1 MKLKGASTISM
12 PSIANTHW
20 ARTVYTSV
28 LTLSEDSTMPMRSEL
43 PKQDEIIFKLNE
55 IVEHELAGVVRYTH
69 YSFMIF
75 GYSRIPVVSWFRQAA
90 TETLGH
96 ATQAGEM
103 ITMLGG
109 HPSLGIGSL
118 LETHK
123 HDMAEI
129 LNESMEFEILGV
141 ELYRE
146 LLTLS
151 EESGSITLEEYA
163 RRLIAEEAIHI
174 SDIDKMLRRPGD
186 VAQAIKNEAP

>member
-1 MKLKGASTISM
+1 
-12 PSIANTHW
+12 
-20 ARTVYTSV
+20 
-28 LTLSEDSTMPMRSEL
+28 MPMRSEL

-75 GYSRIPVVSWFRQAA
+75 GYSRIPVVSWFRDAA
-90 TETLGH
+90 AETLGH

-109 HPSLGIGSL
+109 HPSLGIGDL

-186 VAQAIKNEAP
+186 VAQAVKNEAP

>member
-1 MKLKGASTISM
+1 
-12 PSIANTHW
+12 
-20 ARTVYTSV
+20 
-28 LTLSEDSTMPMRSEL
+28 MPMRSEL

-75 GYSRIPVVSWFRQAA
+75 GFSRIPVVSWFRDAA

-129 LNESMEFEILGV
+129 LSESMEFEILGV

-151 EESGSITLEEYA
+151 EESGSITLEEYS

-186 VAQAIKNEAP
+186 VAQAVKNEAP

>member
-1 MKLKGASTISM
+1 M
-12 PSIANTHW
+12 PI
-20 ARTVYTSV
+20 
-28 LTLSEDSTMPMRSEL
+28 RSEL
-43 PKQDEIIFKLNE
+43 PKQDEITFKLNE

-75 GYSRIPVVSWFRQAA
+75 GYSRIPVVSWFRDAA

-109 HPSLGIGSL
+109 HPSLGIGNL

-141 ELYRE
+141 KLYRE

-163 RRLIAEEAIHI
+163 RRLIAEEAMHI
-174 SDIDKMLRRPGD
+174 SDIDKMLRRPGE
-186 VAQAIKNEAP
+186 VSQAVKNEAP

>member
-1 MKLKGASTISM
+1 MAI
-12 PSIANTHW
+12 
-20 ARTVYTSV
+20 
-28 LTLSEDSTMPMRSEL
+28 RSEL
-43 PKQDEIIFKLNE
+43 PNQQDIIFKLNE

-75 GYSRIPVVSWFRQAA
+75 GYSRIPVVGWFRSAA
-90 TETLGH
+90 TETLDH

-109 HPSLGIGSL
+109 HPSLGIGKL

-129 LNESMEFEILGV
+129 LGESMDFEIEGV
-141 ELYRE
+141 ELYKG
-146 LLTLS
+146 LLTLA
-151 EESGSITLEEYA
+151 EKSGSITLEEYA

-174 SDIDKMLRRPGD
+174 SEIDKMLRRPGD
-186 VAQAIKNEAP
+186 VAQAIKSETP